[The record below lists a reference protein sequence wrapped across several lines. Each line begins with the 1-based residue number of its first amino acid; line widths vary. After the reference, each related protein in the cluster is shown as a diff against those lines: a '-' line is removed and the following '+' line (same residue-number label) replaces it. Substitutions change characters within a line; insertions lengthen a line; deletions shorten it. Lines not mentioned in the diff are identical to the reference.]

1 MIKPFYKVGDILHC
15 VNEFRV
21 VKVRVEEIVI
31 SYTGKPKPTITYNV
45 QSLGLEAQGKK
56 KLKATSEAYL
66 VRKFKDAKESALT
79 NWANIT
85 RNVNDQLEN
94 LVEES
99 YPEPND
105 IDPVTFCSNNELPKL
120 GTEINKL

>member
-94 LVEES
+94 LVEEDYS
-99 YPEPND
+99 KVKVPD
-105 IDPVTFCSNNELPKL
+105 LIDHTT
-120 GTEINKL
+120 TEEVPTRSKT